1 MGGAGDME
9 YRHWGVICVV
19 LVLAAVT
26 SVGVGVP
33 LALKARRTAGITE
46 RLEVATSLLQQ
57 VPLIDG

>member
-1 MGGAGDME
+1 ME

-33 LALKARRTAGITE
+33 LALKARRTAGLTE
-46 RLEVATSLLQQ
+46 RLEMANVLLQQ